1 MTEEEHLVR
10 AFFLPEKRDRYLGF
24 IHNPKKRRKFL
35 AEMAHFKGLDE
46 NFKQA
51 IPSRLQTVEGILSLL
66 EQLGASITC
75 LAISDDKEVDGKIL
89 SLQEALGT
97 VMGRTF
103 ATFLS
108 CKPGKLAYF
117 ENEDG
122 RWILKRP

>member
-1 MTEEEHLVR
+1 MTEQEHLVR

-24 IHNPKKRRKFL
+24 IHNHKKRRKFL
-35 AEMAHFKGLDE
+35 MEMAHFEGLDE
-46 NFKQA
+46 RFTQS
-51 IPSRLQTVEGILSLL
+51 IPSRLQTVEGIVSLL
-66 EQLGASITC
+66 RQLGASMTC
-75 LAISDDKEVDGKIL
+75 LAISDDKDVDGKVL
-89 SLQEALGT
+89 SLEEALGT
-97 VMGRTF
+97 ILGRTF